1 MSQGQ
6 RKVSYGLLRWPFAS
20 LPSGS
25 HLSVLGSRCQRIC
38 LHFPRLGKFRKI
50 KGVPVFFPIVFLGF
64 VGKSSLRS
72 FNSLYRRVMEGYQI
86 REKKLVIICKRV
98 NKNENTSQD
107 ISNKSKYF
115 KQISKHLSGKK
126 RKQPFCPSQKSKIF
140 QQISKHAQKCYM
152 QAEQWSVWL
161 WLWVL
166 QKNHLSSVPR
176 LCAVSSMSV
185 VNPKICL
192 LPTKMI
198 WIDNKWKMKRMKR

>member
-50 KGVPVFFPIVFLGF
+50 KGVPVFFQLF
-64 VGKSSLRS
+64 SLVSWENLHLDRS
-72 FNSLYRRVMEGYQI
+72 IPCIGGLSDQRKNSLLYFT
-86 REKKLVIICKRV
+86 CKRV

-161 WLWVL
+161 
-166 QKNHLSSVPR
+166 
-176 LCAVSSMSV
+176 
-185 VNPKICL
+185 
-192 LPTKMI
+192 
-198 WIDNKWKMKRMKR
+198 